1 MIPIF
6 VISLKRA
13 TDRRRHIQNEFKKH
27 RLAFEWYDAID
38 AQTTSDADLSAL
50 IDHDVVK
57 QHPIW
62 LTKGAICC
70 ALSHYSVY
78 QLVIERNLP
87 YALVL
92 EDDVILK
99 KGFIEALEHAVL
111 QLKEN
116 EVILLY
122 NHNEQPLRLSS
133 LVTTPVANSRLYA
146 PVDVNGL
153 GTAAAYLIS
162 RAACVSMVNA
172 ILPIRCA
179 ADSWD
184 VFYQNNGYQHI
195 RYLYPEVIDTVDYK
209 STIEYIANK
218 KISNIMRFIDKY
230 KVFPFSQ
237 ILKFRRHYKRRKMK
251 QIFVLPMPAIKARS
265 KALSE

>member
-27 RLAFEWYDAID
+27 QLVFEWYDAID
-38 AQTTSDADLSAL
+38 AQTISDAELSAL
-50 IDHDVVK
+50 IDHDAVK
-57 QHPIW
+57 KHPIW
-62 LTKGAICC
+62 LTKGALCC

-99 KGFIEALEHAVL
+99 KGFIGALEQAVL

-122 NHNEQPLRLSS
+122 NHNSQPLRLSS
-133 LVTTPVANSRLYA
+133 LETTLVANSRLYA
-146 PVDVNGL
+146 PINVDGL
-153 GTAAAYLIS
+153 GTTAAYLIS
-162 RAACVSMVNA
+162 RAACISMLKV

-179 ADSWD
+179 ADSWN
-184 VFYQNNGYQHI
+184 VFYRNNGYQHI
-195 RYLYPEVIDTVDYK
+195 RYMYPEIVDTMDYK
-209 STIEYIANK
+209 STIEYIGNK
-218 KISNIMRFIDKY
+218 KISNILGFIDKY

-237 ILKFRRHYKRRKMK
+237 ILKLRRYYKRQQMK
-251 QIFVLPMPAIKARS
+251 QISVLPMPAFQVEP
-265 KALSE
+265 KALGE